1 MATET
6 YTNEELLSKMEILRN
21 ERSEKENQLLDLM
34 KEYEKRVNMNM
45 SDIHKH
51 IEKFA
56 TDKERMDYLNFYKTY
71 KDPVIWDAARR
82 VLIQNYS

>member
-1 MATET
+1 MAMET

-45 SDIHKH
+45 SDIRKH

-56 TDKERMDYLNFYKTY
+56 TDKERMDYLSSYKTY
-71 KDPVIWDAARR
+71 KDPVIWDATRR